1 MRVKDEFIG
10 KEVIDADVNIV
21 GDVSDV
27 IFDVD
32 TYEISD
38 IIIKKTGFSNQIK
51 NSENVVPV
59 ELIKV
64 IGDKIFLKGIDDL

>member
-38 IIIKKTGFSNQIK
+38 IIIKKSGFSNQLK
-51 NSENVVPV
+51 DSENVVPV